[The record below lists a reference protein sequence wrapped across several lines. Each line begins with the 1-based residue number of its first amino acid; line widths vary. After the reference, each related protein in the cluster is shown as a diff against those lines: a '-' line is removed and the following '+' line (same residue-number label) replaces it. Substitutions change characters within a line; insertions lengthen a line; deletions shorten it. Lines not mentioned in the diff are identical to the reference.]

1 MTAGSICFPEHDAEK
16 EERTREWSLG
26 TRFGA
31 LNNCI
36 AAVDGT
42 HVPFWGRD
50 HTFVPSRWRN
60 RKGFTSVNIQVVC
73 DARRRILALFVG
85 AEGSANDQQIY
96 NWSMLKDK
104 VPVGLYVLGDAG
116 YALKKV

>member
-1 MTAGSICFPEHDAEK
+1 
-16 EERTREWSLG
+16 
-26 TRFGA
+26 
-31 LNNCI
+31 
-36 AAVDGT
+36 
-42 HVPFWGRD
+42 
-50 HTFVPSRWRN
+50 
-60 RKGFTSVNIQVVC
+60 VC

-116 YALKKV
+116 YALKNYECLTPYRATRY